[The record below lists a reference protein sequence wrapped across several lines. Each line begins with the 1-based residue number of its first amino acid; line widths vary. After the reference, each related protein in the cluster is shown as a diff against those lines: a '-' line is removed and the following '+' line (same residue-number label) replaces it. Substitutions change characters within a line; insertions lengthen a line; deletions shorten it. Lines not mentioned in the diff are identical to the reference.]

1 VVVTKPHTGFRDAG
15 GHVLHADA
23 HVVRVWAYYGG
34 MTGPI
39 AIPELLSAPVATA
52 EFLVVDTETNG
63 LAGDACEMT
72 EVGAVLV
79 GGGELHDRWS
89 ALCRT
94 SAPLQRGIQRFTGIT
109 QAMVDSAPSLE
120 DVLPTLA
127 QLLTGRVLVAHNAPF
142 DRRVLRQAFQR
153 IGLEWPNPP
162 VICTAAVARRLL
174 PLQRK
179 RGLGALAD
187 ALGIEVELAHRA
199 LADAETCARVLC
211 ALFPRLCAH
220 AATVADALALLAPA
234 RPRRT
239 RGSAEVGPLGRLGT
253 SGGRGAARRRP
264 RVDAGPV
271 PEFGELPSDPGVYLF
286 RDGAGKILYVGKS
299 VSIRSRARA
308 HFAPSSPPAAWTG
321 QAQVVDYRTTGS
333 ELGALILE
341 SRLIAELRPPGNKR
355 LTRRD
360 DRLVYIRCQLDIE
373 YPVFDVAPDPAAGHA
388 VSIGPVHGRR
398 LALELVEQLDSL
410 FGLRHCGRRLPRRE
424 YPSAYGQMGRCLSP
438 CLGDLDPNLYRRR
451 LDQALRLFAGGDR
464 RPGARPGQALLDHLE
479 DELRRASVERRYER
493 AQTLLRRA
501 ARLRAILGRLD
512 GVLEATHARPLLVLA
527 RHPVK
532 SALEGFWLAGGRLV
546 DSGVITDGEDLVAR
560 CAAAAKR
567 GGRAGELGAH
577 VPPGE
582 IAPIRILQ
590 TWLASHPETA
600 TLTLEPMPE
609 AAAIAEFAAAARAG
623 AGVPAGQVLGDGRM
637 LGVSAERELGDG
649 RMPRVSAERE
659 FGDGRMPGVS
669 AKRELGD
676 DRGHAVTADE
686 HV

>member
-1 VVVTKPHTGFRDAG
+1 MPSGSGRITVG
-15 GHVLHADA
+15 
-23 HVVRVWAYYGG
+23 VRS
-34 MTGPI
+34 PI
-39 AIPELLSAPVATA
+39 APSELLSAPVATA

-89 ALCRT
+89 SLCRT

-109 QAMVDSAPSLE
+109 QTMVDSAPSLE
-120 DVLPTLA
+120 DVLPPLA
-127 QLLTGRVLVAHNAPF
+127 QLLEGRILVAHNAPF
-142 DRRVLRQAFQR
+142 DRRVLFQAFHR
-153 IGLEWPNPP
+153 IGLQWPNPP
-162 VICTAAVARRLL
+162 VICTAAVARKLL

-187 ALGIEVELAHRA
+187 ALAIEVELAHRA

-211 ALFPRLCAH
+211 ALFPRLCAN
-220 AATVADALALLAPA
+220 AVTVADALALLAPA
-234 RPRRT
+234 RRRRP
-239 RGSAEVGPLGRLGT
+239 RGSAEIGPLGRLG
-253 SGGRGAARRRP
+253 SQGGRGAAQRRRHGIP
-264 RVDAGPV
+264 AAGPA

-360 DRLVYIRCQLDIE
+360 DRLVYIRCRLDIE

-501 ARLRAILGRLD
+501 ARLRAILGRLE

-546 DSGVITDGEDLVAR
+546 DSGVIADGEDLVAR
-560 CAAAAKR
+560 CGAAAKR

-600 TLTLEPMPE
+600 TLALEPMPG

-623 AGVPAGQVLGDGRM
+623 AGVSAGRVLGDGRVP
-637 LGVSAERELGDG
+637 GVSPGRELGDG
-649 RMPRVSAERE
+649 RVPEVSAE
-659 FGDGRMPGVS
+659 
-669 AKRELGD
+669 RELGD
-676 DRGHAVTADE
+676 DRGHAVIADE

>member
-1 VVVTKPHTGFRDAG
+1 MVGTHLRTAFQEAEGQL
-15 GHVLHADA
+15 LHARA
-23 HVVRVWAYYGG
+23 HDVRARAYHGG
-34 MTGPI
+34 MTSPI
-39 AIPELLSAPVATA
+39 AVPELLSTPVATA

-89 ALCRT
+89 TLCRT

-120 DVLPTLA
+120 DVLPPLA
-127 QLLTGRVLVAHNAPF
+127 ERLTGRILVAHNAPF
-142 DRRVLRQAFQR
+142 DRRVLRQAFHR
-153 IGLEWPNPP
+153 IGLDWPNPP
-162 VICTAAVARRLL
+162 VICTAAVARTLL

-211 ALFPRLCAH
+211 ALFPRLCAN
-220 AATVADALALLAPA
+220 AITVADALALLSPA
-234 RPRRT
+234 RRKRT
-239 RGSAEVGPLGRLGT
+239 RGSAEVGPLGRLG
-253 SGGRGAARRRP
+253 SGGGRAAGQRQR
-264 RVDAGPV
+264 RVDEVAALA

-341 SRLIAELRPPGNKR
+341 SRLIAELKPPGNKR

-360 DRLVYIRCQLDIE
+360 DRLVYIRCRLDIE
-373 YPVFDVAPDPAAGHA
+373 YPILDVAPDPAAGHA

-398 LALELVEQLDSL
+398 LAEELVEQLDSL

-451 LDQALRLFAGGDR
+451 LDQALRLFAGASADLGPGPVRPCLITSTTSCDAR
-464 RPGARPGQALLDHLE
+464 RTSAATSGH
-479 DELRRASVERRYER
+479 RRC
-493 AQTLLRRA
+493 T
-501 ARLRAILGRLD
+501 
-512 GVLEATHARPLLVLA
+512 
-527 RHPVK
+527 
-532 SALEGFWLAGGRLV
+532 
-546 DSGVITDGEDLVAR
+546 
-560 CAAAAKR
+560 
-567 GGRAGELGAH
+567 
-577 VPPGE
+577 
-582 IAPIRILQ
+582 
-590 TWLASHPETA
+590 
-600 TLTLEPMPE
+600 
-609 AAAIAEFAAAARAG
+609 
-623 AGVPAGQVLGDGRM
+623 
-637 LGVSAERELGDG
+637 AERDG
-649 RMPRVSAERE
+649 C
-659 FGDGRMPGVS
+659 GRS
-669 AKRELGD
+669 
-676 DRGHAVTADE
+676 
-686 HV
+686 